1 MTTMKILKFL
11 TLGLLLC
18 IGTATAT
25 AQVEGQK
32 VKTTHEVQMGET
44 LYSLSRKYNVSVEE
58 LQQANPKIGDTLM
71 AGSIIII
78 PVAQSPTQP
87 VVEGNDQ
94 MLDGPGMVKET
105 IPCKTMY
112 QVGKKETLF
121 SIARQ
126 FHVTEEDLRRANPQV
141 DGDNIK
147 KGEYLCIPYTTMERY
162 EMQKE
167 SEAYAASQREREA
180 AEARAAK
187 EAAEAARKAKQLER
201 IKVAVILP
209 FNLDSSK
216 KSKEAVKMYDFYEGF
231 LLAVDEMKRKG
242 VSVDVYAYEEPSL
255 LSNGM
260 DNLLASPMLP
270 HMNLI
275 VGPMRMENITALAN
289 FTAKHNIPLAVP
301 FSTKASLTAS
311 VPNCYQINTS
321 ASRLYKDI
329 FQKFVERYKNHNI
342 LIVSTGD
349 RGEKSDYLSNL
360 RLSLDENSIS
370 YKTVGTDELA
380 KFAEL
385 VEPGK
390 KTVIVPISTLQST
403 FDKIIGKLE
412 QNKEL
417 DTPSIELFGHPE
429 WQTFSEKN
437 KGYMSKYHASFFC
450 TFYTDPYSSQVQDF
464 NRQFHNW
471 FKRDQMATYP
481 LYGLLGYDTGKFFLS
496 GLHEYG
502 LTFAENASSM
512 RVAALQNPMQFEQLS
527 NGNGFINTYFRIVS
541 F

>member
-1 MTTMKILKFL
+1 MNILKIC

-18 IGTATAT
+18 ANTAW
-25 AQVEGQK
+25 AQVGDQK

-44 LYSLSRKYNVSVEE
+44 LYSISRQYSITVEE
-58 LQQANPKIGDTLM
+58 LRQANPNIGDTLL
-71 AGSIIII
+71 AGSVVII
-78 PVAQSPTQP
+78 PISQGTQP
-87 VVEGNDQ
+87 VAGTDDQ
-94 MLDGPGMVKET
+94 MLDGPSMVKES

-126 FHVTEEDLRRANPQV
+126 FHVTEEDLRRANPQI

-162 EMQKE
+162 EMQLE

-180 AEARAAK
+180 AEARAAQ

-231 LLAVDEMKRKG
+231 LLSVDEMKRKG

-260 DNLLASPMLP
+260 DALLNSPMLS

-275 VGPMRMENITALAN
+275 VGPMRVENITAVAN
-289 FTAKHNIPLAVP
+289 FAAKHNIPLAVP

-311 VPNCYQINTS
+311 VPVCYQINTN
-321 ASRLYKDI
+321 ASRFYKEI
-329 FQKFVERYKNHNI
+329 FQQFIERHRQHNVLI
-342 LIVSTGD
+342 LSTGD
-349 RGEKSDYLSNL
+349 RGEKSDYLSSL
-360 RLSLDENSIS
+360 KLSLDENGIS
-370 YKTVGTDELA
+370 YKTVGLDDLA
-380 KFAEL
+380 KLSEL
-385 VEPGK
+385 MTPGER
-390 KTVIVPISTLQST
+390 TVIMPVSNLQNT
-403 FDKIIGKLE
+403 FEKMIGKLE
-412 QNKEL
+412 QNKEI
-417 DTPSIELFGHPE
+417 DTSVIELFGFPE
-429 WQTFSEKN
+429 WQTFSDKN

-450 TFYTDPYSSQVQDF
+450 TFYTDPYSTQVQDF
-464 NRQFHNW
+464 NRLFHNW

-481 LYGLLGYDTGKFFLS
+481 QYGLLGYDTGKFFLS

-502 LTFAENASSM
+502 LTFPENASSV
-512 RVAALQNPMQFEQLS
+512 RVAALQNPMQFEQVG
-527 NGNGFINTYFRIVS
+527 NGNGFINTYFRIVNY
-541 F
+541 

>member
-1 MTTMKILKFL
+1 MDLFCRETHVDSLAIAIGNAHGDYPLPPNLDLRRLDEIDAVTDTPLVLHGGRVVSKERTGCKL
-11 TLGLLLC
+11 THL
-18 IGTATAT
+18 
-25 AQVEGQK
+25 
-32 VKTTHEVQMGET
+32 
-44 LYSLSRKYNVSVEE
+44 
-58 LQQANPKIGDTLM
+58 
-71 AGSIIII
+71 
-78 PVAQSPTQP
+78 VA
-87 VVEGNDQ
+87 
-94 MLDGPGMVKET
+94 
-105 IPCKTMY
+105 
-112 QVGKKETLF
+112 KKETVY
-121 SIARQ
+121 SISKLYN
-126 FHVTEEDLRRANPQV
+126 VTQADLIKANPV
-141 DGDNIK
+141 LKDSKLK
-147 KGEYLCIPYTTMERY
+147 KGMTLCIPYPQDERY
-162 EMQKE
+162 YTPSDNEVFSEIARQKGVK
-167 SEAYAASQREREA
+167 YD
-180 AEARAAK
+180 
-187 EAAEAARKAKQLER
+187 R